1 MTPEDNAAKNRTL
14 SDIVYQFS
22 LGIAFGLVLAML
34 PALLISWSVL
44 EWCTLYLAILGGG
57 VLLCGVLSAI
67 LGKQFLAPL
76 INFLESMPPIA

>member
-1 MTPEDNAAKNRTL
+1 MTPKDNADKHRAL
-14 SDIVYQFS
+14 ADIVYQFS

-76 INFLESMPPIA
+76 INVLESMPPIA